1 MAVTTDS
8 PSDRGLPL
16 KAGDHG
22 NAVSD
27 LQARLGE
34 LDIIAAD
41 PLGSFEVGTAAAV
54 RRFQEERGLPA
65 DGVCD
70 ARTWAAL
77 VGAGY
82 RLGDR
87 ILYLRRPMLRG
98 DDIAELQ
105 HRLSALGFD
114 PGRVDAIF
122 GEQTELAL
130 RDFQH
135 NAGLP
140 ADGRCG
146 HETLIDLLRFSLREG
161 GRDLVSPLRER
172 LNVASSG
179 SHTLEGR
186 RFAVGEEGGF
196 GAGVAALT
204 RALYTSGAF
213 ALPLHD
219 PNPSRQAAE
228 ANGAG
233 VDCFIGLRIV
243 PERTSCAT
251 AYYKGFHYESVTSRR
266 LAELVQARLPR
277 ELDLGDD
284 GICGLALPILRETKM
299 PAVEIQLGDP
309 SHVVQRTLPLATS
322 IIAALETWV
331 AESFD

>member
-1 MAVTTDS
+1 MAVTPDL
-8 PSDRGLPL
+8 PFDRGLPL
-16 KAGDHG
+16 QEGDHG

-34 LDIIAAD
+34 LDIIAVD
-41 PLGSFEVGTAAAV
+41 PLGSFDAGTSAAV
-54 RRFQEERGLPA
+54 RQFQTERGLPA

-70 ARTWAAL
+70 ARTWTAI

-87 ILYLRRPMLRG
+87 LLYLHRPMFRG
-98 DDIAELQ
+98 DDVADLQ

-146 HETLIDLLRFSLREG
+146 RETLVDLLRFSLREG

-172 LNVASSG
+172 LNVASGG
-179 SHTLEGR
+179 SRTLEGR
-186 RFAVGEEGGF
+186 RFAIGEEGGF

-204 RALYTSGAF
+204 RALYAAGAF

-219 PNPSRQAAE
+219 PDPSRQATE

-233 VDCFIGLRIV
+233 VDCFIGLRIL
-243 PERTSCAT
+243 PERSSCAT

-266 LAELVQARLPR
+266 LAELVQRRLPN
-277 ELDLGDD
+277 ELQLGDD

-299 PAVEIQLGDP
+299 PAIEVQLGDP
-309 SHVVQRTLPLATS
+309 SHTVQKTLPLANS